1 MKTNTIFLVLIA
13 ATSMLFTIGC
23 KEKDHSAW
31 LKLRHQKLSHSASLS
46 SSPSQQNNDH
56 LVNRTDDF
64 AGYTSRALANGSVVG
79 LYDFSYPITN
89 SNSPIFINIKYL
101 VVNFA
106 SEKTLLTGKI
116 YPDSRHTTEVWKFV
130 NDTWC
135 PVFKANL
142 NTTITAQR
150 KIGLASD
157 KKTLRVQIFTGDGS
171 GAPGEIAFDDT
182 TPLENSCEST
192 AYKPLIKYGAENVF
206 YGSLKVGPSASGS
219 DNVTYF
225 NQSIQGLKM
234 RPLIMHNYDNTV
246 KETPDQL
253 LYFWTEAGCNGPLD
267 ANDSTG
273 CKDGRLIR
281 GSLWWAKFDDSVAPG
296 QVETYLALDPRD
308 NKISQVIGSSGFDG
322 NKAYGIGD
330 VDVLIKKIG
339 DPPTTPYS
347 YSVSDLS
354 IMMTGSNNFAL
365 VGETYNVL
373 KSLAVHAPDLKLKLK
388 APQDPRRKD
397 QSLWPYDYRMN
408 SVVNWNHDL
417 LTTYSTATV
426 ETDRINLPIAT
437 IQYLVMGPQ
446 GMQCSNTDSDLRGTC
461 NYLRT
466 DRTPPINNEYVVPAS
481 YVEDHHSQ
489 ITGVRYGAKSQH
501 PGVEFTGV
509 VNFARAEPISAFA
522 TTTGD
527 ALQVIGFRSIP
538 SFTNG
543 TALTSLRIFSPN
555 PRFLNSANHQ
565 YDPLLANY
573 YLIPRK
579 FNSHSYYYSQTP
591 QISDGYMAFD
601 INDPQILLVK
611 GYKPNQPSQVYI
623 MFHSRDLDKKAR
635 DGQSQTAGGL
645 YLCVAGY
652 KKTYNTTEDIQWTDC
667 NKERLLATADDPY
680 PVGSK
685 VILASDITNN
695 ATYLSTPI
703 SAKLTQTANGDVIIN
718 YVAANQG
725 IFMVNATHMTGNNIK
740 NWIRLQTGRN
750 AECHE
755 SLRNTNNS
763 SGFWGKLGKFS
774 ASLLLSII
782 LDETEAEGG
791 IFIEAGWLLLENFV
805 VDSDEPAEAELA
817 RLIATTCIVR

>member
-1 MKTNTIFLVLIA
+1 MKTHHIFLVLLTTA
-13 ATSMLFTIGC
+13 SLLFVFGC
-23 KEKDHSAW
+23 KEKDHSTW
-31 LKLRHQKLSHSASLS
+31 LKLRHQKLSHSSSLS

-56 LVNRTDDF
+56 LLKRTDNF
-64 AGYTSRALANGSVVG
+64 AGYTSRALANGNVVG

-89 SNSPIFINIKYL
+89 SNSTFFINMKYL

-157 KKTLRVQIFTGDGS
+157 KKSIRVQIFTGDGS
-171 GAPGEIAFDDT
+171 GAPGEIAFEDT
-182 TPLENSCEST
+182 TPLENSCESNI
-192 AYKPLIKYGAENVF
+192 YKPLIKYGAENVF
-206 YGSLKVGPSASGS
+206 YGSLKVGQSTTGN

-234 RPLIMHNYDNTV
+234 LPLVMNNYDSTV
-246 KETPDQL
+246 IETQSKL
-253 LYFWTEAGCNGPLD
+253 LYFWTDAGCNGPLD

-273 CKDGRLIR
+273 CKDGRIIR
-281 GSLWWAKFDDSVAPG
+281 GSVWWAKFDETTEPG
-296 QVETYLALDPRD
+296 QIETFLALDPRD
-308 NKISQVIGSSGFDG
+308 NKVSQLIGSFGFNGD
-322 NKAYGIGD
+322 KAYGIGD
-330 VDVLIKKIG
+330 VDLFVKRIG

-347 YSVSDLS
+347 YSISDLS

-373 KSLAVHAPDLKLKLK
+373 NSLAVHAPALKLKLK
-388 APQDPRRKD
+388 APQDPYRKD
-397 QSLWPYDYRMN
+397 QSRWPYDYRMK
-408 SVVNWNHDL
+408 SVLNWNHNL
-417 LTTYSTATV
+417 LTTYSTALI
-426 ETDRINLPIAT
+426 ETDRINLPIAK

-446 GMQCSNTDSDLRGTC
+446 GMLCSNTDSDLRGTC
-461 NYLRT
+461 NYLHT
-466 DRTPPINNEYVVPAS
+466 DRTTPVDNEYVVPAQ
-481 YVEDHHSQ
+481 YVEDHQSG
-489 ITGVRYGAKSQH
+489 ITAARYGGNLH
-501 PGVEFTGV
+501 PVGFSGV
-509 VNFARAEPISAFA
+509 VNYARAEPVTAFA
-522 TTTGD
+522 TSTGD
-527 ALQVIGFRSIP
+527 SLQVIGFRSIP
-538 SFTNG
+538 SFFN
-543 TALTSLRIFSPN
+543 ADAKTSLRIFSPN
-555 PRFLNSANHQ
+555 PRFLNSANNG
-565 YDPLLANY
+565 YDPLLATVHQ
-573 YLIPRK
+573 IPRK
-579 FNSHSYYYSQTP
+579 FSSHNYYYSQTSSIP
-591 QISDGYMAFD
+591 DGHMSFD

-635 DGQSQTAGGL
+635 DGQSQTAGGI

-667 NKERLLATADDPY
+667 NKERLLATEDNPH

-685 VILASDITNN
+685 IILASDITNN
-695 ATYLSTPI
+695 ATYLSTPV
-703 SAKLTQTANGDVIIN
+703 SAKFVQTANGEVIIN

-725 IFMVNATHMTGNNIK
+725 IFMVNATQMTGNNIK

-755 SLRNTNNS
+755 SLRSTNNS

-774 ASLLLSII
+774 ASLLLSIV

-791 IFIEAGWLLLENFV
+791 IFVEAGWLILENFV
-805 VDSDEPAEAELA
+805 LDSGDPAETELA